1 VCDDGQVN
9 TRDRIWRELVF
20 FGGKSGT
27 LEFDALFWREEWNIR
42 IRRTFLAGRVIM
54 EPGLGWKGCGGS

>member
-1 VCDDGQVN
+1 MCDTWRLLLCDDGQVN

-27 LEFDALFWREEWNIR
+27 LEFDALFWREEWNLEFDALFWR
-42 IRRTFLAGRVIM
+42 
-54 EPGLGWKGCGGS
+54 EE